1 MRTRTGFFPVGMS
14 MAVISAF
21 LVACGGGGGGS
32 GAASVGDIGGNGLA
46 VPPESVSLTC
56 NVIDMVSRS
65 PVADAD
71 VNYQS
76 GTGAFATKTDAS
88 GNCELVMPAA
98 EVAGVPYPAASVKK
112 EGYEPQ
118 TMLFEK
124 LQGGKNYFQRVELV
138 PLTTDVSVPVGGED
152 VMHLGDDLFE
162 GTVNSQFQ
170 KKSDGTE
177 LAFVI
182 ADWAV
187 KVAAGYTK
195 ATVYLDAKG
204 WQTDVCN
211 NLIGLSGDV
220 GTVMLAGGTSPA
232 DGYWGGGK
240 QVPFDF
246 SVAEVG
252 SVNAEVRVT
261 SGTCNGT
268 SDLDDFEI
276 NRIRVYFSK

>member
-1 MRTRTGFFPVGMS
+1 MGI
-14 MAVISAF
+14 ALISAF
-21 LVACGGGGGGS
+21 LVSCGGGGGGGSEQS
-32 GAASVGDIGGNGLA
+32 GGSGVA
-46 VPPESVSLTC
+46 VPSESVSLTC
-56 NVIDMVSRS
+56 NVIDKVTRN
-65 PVADAD
+65 PVAEAD

-76 GTGAFATKTDAS
+76 GTGAFVTKTDAA

-124 LQGGKNYFQRVELV
+124 LQGGRNYFQRVELV
-138 PLTTDVSVPVGGED
+138 PLTSDVSIPVGGED

-182 ADWAV
+182 PDWAA
-187 KVAAGYTK
+187 KVQAGYTK

-204 WQTDVCN
+204 WQTDVCS

-246 SVAEVG
+246 TVAQVG
-252 SVNAEVRVT
+252 SLNAEVRIT
-261 SGTCNGT
+261 SGACNGT
-268 SDLDDFEI
+268 TDLDDFEI